1 MSWLRPWWPA
11 GPGSGLSAFLAAVNA
26 CGVQSLIVPDDGLV
40 PGYKCGRCGAL
51 SVDADRCP
59 DWGTA
64 ALPVPDVIEEMVT
77 RTLQDGG
84 QVCPVHDGRSR
95 IAARLRFPVAQ

>member
-1 MSWLRPWWPA
+1 VSR
-11 GPGSGLSAFLAAVNA
+11 N
-26 CGVQSLIVPDDGLV
+26 
-40 PGYKCGRCGAL
+40 
-51 SVDADRCP
+51 
-59 DWGTA
+59 WGTA

-84 QVCPVHDGRSR
+84 QVCPVHDGLSR